1 MKINRP
7 LNTRSYCNK
16 IGNDLR
22 GLKSNVPGFSNQYS
36 YIDPLTGEA
45 VYSDEPPMDILYDLI
60 AGLADRTITS
70 HRHRIL
76 PS

>member
-36 YIDPLTGEA
+36 HINLLVRLT
-45 VYSDEPPMDILYDLI
+45 LR
-60 AGLADRTITS
+60 AGLKGIKDLESKNI
-70 HRHRIL
+70 
-76 PS
+76 